1 MMRERERMRK
11 REERESSS
19 CDFYA
24 RRWDG
29 MVWKG
34 AILSGDA
41 KNVCLFTVTASLINF
56 LLNF

>member
-1 MMRERERMRK
+1 MRK